1 MIERAFT
8 MVVGFVGGILL
19 LFKLPIPNIITK
31 ALLTIIVIIV
41 NFFISKFFAFKNN
54 NKYNQ

>member
-1 MIERAFT
+1 MIGRAFT
-8 MVVGFVGGILL
+8 MVVEFVGGILL
-19 LFKLPIPNIITK
+19 FQLPIPNIITK
-31 ALLTIIVIIV
+31 ALLTIIVIIL